1 MSRTRVATAAEG
13 LDAILGGGL
22 PAGHLYLL
30 EGSPGTGKTTLAL
43 QFLLEGVRRGE
54 TGLYV
59 TLSESKDELTE
70 VAESHGW
77 TLDGIAVHE
86 LSSDMSLQPEAQYTV
101 FRPSEVEL
109 GSTMRSVM
117 DLVQRMRPSR
127 IVFDSLSEMRLL
139 AGEPL
144 RYRRQIL
151 ALKQFFGTAA
161 GGTVLLLDDKTAVGT
176 DLQLESIAHGVIA
189 LEQLAPEY
197 GGARRRLRIL
207 KIRGVQFQEGY
218 HDYEIV
224 RGGLRVYP
232 RLIAAEHG
240 QSFAPRV
247 VTTGVAALDE
257 LLGGG
262 VSLGTTTL
270 LAGPAGAGKSLMAA
284 QIAIAAASRGERA
297 AFFLFDE
304 GVGTFVAGT
313 IGIGLDIEPL
323 INAGRITVE
332 QVNPAQLSP
341 GQFTHLVRDAVEDR
355 GVRVVVIDSLNGY
368 MTAMPEERFLTAHLH
383 ELFTY
388 LRQRGVLTLAVMTQ
402 HGLIGVMQNQ
412 VDISYLADSVILVRY
427 FEAQGAIR
435 KAISVMK
442 RRAGDHEATIRQFSI
457 GASGI
462 RVGAPLRDFRG
473 VLTGVPIY
481 EGGPLA
487 PDDGAA

>member
-1 MSRTRVATAAEG
+1 MPRTRVATAVEG

-30 EGSPGTGKTTLAL
+30 EGSPGTGKTTLAV

-54 TGLYV
+54 TALYV
-59 TLSESKDELTE
+59 TLSESKEELAE

-86 LSSDMSLQPEAQYTV
+86 LSSDMSLQPDAEYTV
-101 FRPSEVEL
+101 FRPSEIEL

-117 DLVQRMRPSR
+117 EVVQRVQPSR

-151 ALKQFFGTAA
+151 GLKQFFGTAA
-161 GGTVLLLDDKTAVGT
+161 GGTVLLLDDKTAVGA
-176 DLQLESIAHGVIA
+176 DLQLQSIAHGVIV
-189 LEQLAPEY
+189 LEQLGPEY

-224 RGGLRVYP
+224 RGGVRVYP
-232 RLIAAEHG
+232 RLIAAQHG
-240 QSFAPRV
+240 RPFAPQV

-262 VSLGTTTL
+262 VSMGTTTL
-270 LAGPAGAGKSLMAA
+270 LVGPAGAGKSLMAA
-284 QIAIAAASRGERA
+284 QIAFTTASRGEAA

-304 GVGTFVAGT
+304 GVGTFLAGT
-313 IGIGLDIEPL
+313 TGIGFDIEPL
-323 INAGRITVE
+323 IDAGRLTVE
-332 QVNPAQLSP
+332 QVNPAEQSP
-341 GQFTHLVRDAVEDR
+341 GQFVHLVREAVEDR

-368 MTAMPEERFLTAHLH
+368 VNAMPEERFLTVHLH

-402 HGLIGVMQNQ
+402 HGLIGSMQSQ
-412 VDISYLADSVILVRY
+412 VDISYLADSVILLRY

-435 KAISVMK
+435 KAISVVK
-442 RRAGDHEATIRQFSI
+442 RRAGRHEATIREFSV

-473 VLTGVPIY
+473 VLTGVPLY
-481 EGGPLA
+481 EGPSI
-487 PDDGAA
+487 PDDGAV

>member
-1 MSRTRVATAAEG
+1 MSRTRVGTAVEG

-22 PAGHLYLL
+22 PADHLYLL
-30 EGSPGTGKTTLAL
+30 EGSPGTGKTTLAV

-54 TGLYV
+54 TALYV
-59 TLSESKDELTE
+59 TLSESKEELAE

-86 LSSDMSLQPEAQYTV
+86 LSSDMSLQPDAQYTV
-101 FRPSEVEL
+101 FRPSEIEL

-117 DLVQRMRPSR
+117 DVVQRVRPSR

-151 ALKQFFGTAA
+151 GLKQFFGTAA
-161 GGTVLLLDDKTAVGT
+161 GGTVLLLDDKTAAGS
-176 DLQLESIAHGVIA
+176 DLQLQSIAHGVIV

-240 QSFAPRV
+240 RPFAPQV

-262 VSLGTTTL
+262 VSRGTTTL

-284 QIAIAAASRGERA
+284 QIVFTAASRGEPA

-313 IGIGLDIEPL
+313 AGIGLDIQPL
-323 INAGRITVE
+323 IDAGRITIE
-332 QVNPAQLSP
+332 RVNPAELSP
-341 GQFTHLVRDAVEDR
+341 GQFVHLVRDAVEGR
-355 GVRVVVIDSLNGY
+355 GVRAVVIDSLNGY
-368 MTAMPEERFLTAHLH
+368 VNAMPEERFLVTHLH

-402 HGLIGVMQNQ
+402 HGLIGAVQNQ
-412 VDISYLADSVILVRY
+412 DDISYLADSVILIRY
-427 FEAQGAIR
+427 FEAEGAIR

-442 RRAGDHEATIRQFSI
+442 RRAGGHEATIREFSI

-462 RVGAPLRDFRG
+462 RVGTPLRDFRG
-473 VLTGVPIY
+473 VLTGVPLY
-481 EGGPLA
+481 EGPPIA
-487 PDDGAA
+487 PDDGAV

>member
-1 MSRTRVATAAEG
+1 MSRTRVATAVEG
-13 LDAILGGGL
+13 FDAIVGGGL
-22 PAGHLYLL
+22 PADHLYLL
-30 EGSPGTGKTTLAL
+30 EGSPGTGKTTLAV

-54 TGLYV
+54 SALYV
-59 TLSESKDELTE
+59 TLSESKEELTE

-86 LSSDMSLQPEAQYTV
+86 LSSDMSLQPDAQYTV

-117 DLVQRMRPSR
+117 DVVQRVRPSR

-151 ALKQFFGTAA
+151 GLKQFFGTAA
-161 GGTVLLLDDKTAVGT
+161 GGTVLLLDDKTAVGG
-176 DLQLESIAHGVIA
+176 DLQLQSIAHGVIV

-197 GGARRRLRIL
+197 GGARRRLRVL
-207 KIRGVQFQEGY
+207 KIRGLQFQEGY

-232 RLIAAEHG
+232 RLVVADHDRP
-240 QSFAPRV
+240 FAPRV
-247 VTTGVAALDE
+247 VSTGVAALDE

-270 LAGPAGAGKSLMAA
+270 LAAPAGAGKSLMAA
-284 QIAIAAASRGERA
+284 QIAFTAASRGEPA

-304 GVGTFVAGT
+304 GVGTFLAGT
-313 IGIGLDIEPL
+313 TGIGLDIEPL
-323 INAGRITVE
+323 IDAGRITVE
-332 QVNPAQLSP
+332 QVSPAELSP
-341 GQFTHLVRDAVEDR
+341 GQFVHLVRDAVEDR
-355 GVRVVVIDSLNGY
+355 GARVVVIDSLNGY
-368 MTAMPEERFLTAHLH
+368 MYAMPEERFLTAHLH
-383 ELFTY
+383 DLFTY

-402 HGLIGVMQNQ
+402 HGLIGAMQNQ
-412 VDISYLADSVILVRY
+412 VDISYLADSVILIRY
-427 FEAQGAIR
+427 FEAEGAIR
-435 KAISVMK
+435 RAISVMK
-442 RRAGDHEATIRQFSI
+442 RRAGGHEATIREFSI

-462 RVGAPLRDFRG
+462 RVGAPLREFRG
-473 VLTGVPIY
+473 VLTGVPLY
-481 EGGPLA
+481 EGPPIT